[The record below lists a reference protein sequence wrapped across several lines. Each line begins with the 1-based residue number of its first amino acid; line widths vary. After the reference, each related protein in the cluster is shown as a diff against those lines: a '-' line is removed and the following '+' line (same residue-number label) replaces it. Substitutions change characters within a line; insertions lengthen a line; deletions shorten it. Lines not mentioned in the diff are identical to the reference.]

1 VSPNLAVLRRYAVEH
16 HGVVTGAAAAA
27 LGVPATELLDLVRRE
42 VLEHVG
48 ADVYW
53 LSEVATPLTE
63 YAEAVALGGPGAVLA
78 DDAVLALHD
87 LAQVNPR
94 RIRVAVPHPLPAG
107 VELPATVEVLHREL
121 ALADITEVEGIPT
134 MTVAA
139 ALRACRPRVM
149 TGRLLNGVER
159 ALEEG
164 LIDEATARDLRAEFA
179 PPTGTLEELMDELE
193 ESRHP
198 WTMLRSAGWLS
209 LTELAARRGEE
220 DVAAIGAWVYARRRE
235 RALIVL
241 DPPGLRSLVV
251 PAFQLTAAGDPRPEL
266 RPLFAVLLGAPGLDG
281 WSVWSWM
288 TSANGDLA
296 GDSPERVAGAD
307 PERVLRVATGFAAA
321 AEESR

>member
-1 VSPNLAVLRRYAVEH
+1 V
-16 HGVVTGAAAAA
+16 
-27 LGVPATELLDLVRRE
+27 
-42 VLEHVG
+42 
-48 ADVYW
+48 
-53 LSEVATPLTE
+53 TPLTE

-107 VELPATVEVLHREL
+107 VELPATVEVLHRSWPP
-121 ALADITEVEGIPT
+121 PT
-134 MTVAA
+134 SPRW
-139 ALRACRPRVM
+139 RAS
-149 TGRLLNGVER
+149 
-159 ALEEG
+159 
-164 LIDEATARDLRAEFA
+164 DEATARDLRAEFA

-193 ESRHP
+193 DSRHP

-220 DVAAIGAWVYARRRE
+220 DVAAIGAWVYARRRK
-235 RALIVL
+235 RALIAL
-241 DPPGLRSLVV
+241 DPPGLRSMVV

-266 RPLFAVLLGAPGLDG
+266 RPLFAVLLGATGLDG

-321 AEESR
+321 AGSPDDHHRDSHPRAGARRSHRMPGPHTLPSCGNRGRAAVSSRLPPARSCRLAVVTITASSRPRVSTSRCRLRPATFLPAS